1 MSLKTEHFRT
11 VYSEVRWEVFR
22 NTEITEKGSC
32 DPETVN
38 NKHTS
43 QRQQQQSHKWCELQN
58 LSVQASFF
66 FVFSNP
72 VALSSS
78 LFGK

>member
-11 VYSEVRWEVFR
+11 VYTEVRSKAFS

-32 DPETVN
+32 DPETETFH
-38 NKHTS
+38 NKHVS
-43 QRQQQQSHKWCELQN
+43 PQRQPKKKSESGVN
-58 LSVQASFF
+58 LSRPA
-66 FVFSNP
+66 FVFLNH